1 VEHAVLRR
9 IGAVFSYLALT
20 YLVSWTGALA
30 VAAPYLLRG
39 GPIPKFTGLMM
50 FPVMLLGPSL
60 VGLGLTWKA
69 GGAAAFREL
78 RSRMGRLRVPIR
90 WYATLL
96 IPPVLIAVVLL
107 GLEAAVA
114 PAFAPNSFF
123 IGFSFGI
130 AAGFFEEIG
139 WMGYA
144 FPRMSAG
151 RNPLAAGALLG
162 LLWGLWHLPVID
174 FLGAA
179 SPHGD
184 YLLPYFAAF
193 VAAMTAMRVII
204 AWVYSHLES
213 VALSQLMHAIST
225 GSLVALG
232 PFGVTPGQETLWY
245 AVYAAALWI
254 VVAAIAC
261 TRKTKGATS

>member
-1 VEHAVLRR
+1 MTSRNSSVLL
-9 IGAVFSYLALT
+9 FLALT
-20 YLVSWTGALA
+20 YLVSWSSALA
-30 VAAPYLLRG
+30 VAAPHLLLG
-39 GPIPKFTGLMM
+39 EPIPKFTGLMM
-50 FPVMLLGPSL
+50 FPAMLLGPSV

-69 GGAAAFREL
+69 GGAAGIREL
-78 RSRMGRLRVPIR
+78 LSRMGRVRVPLR

-96 IPPVLIAVVLL
+96 IPPLLVATVLI
-107 GLEAAVA
+107 GLKTFVSQ
-114 PAFAPNSFF
+114 AFAPNSFF
-123 IGFSFGI
+123 IGLSFGI

-144 FPRMSAG
+144 FPRMSAVM
-151 RNPLAAGALLG
+151 NPLRAGALLG
-162 LLWGLWHLPVID
+162 FMWGLWHLPVID

-179 SPHGD
+179 SPHGT

-213 VALSQLMHAIST
+213 VAMSQLMHAIST

-232 PFGVTPGQETLWY
+232 PFGITPGQETLWY
-245 AVYAAALWI
+245 AVYAAALWFL
-254 VVAAIAC
+254 VAAIAL
-261 TRKTKGATS
+261 TRKNT